1 MYFTV
6 VIPLYNKKRHIGR
19 AIKSVISQTYQNFEI
34 VIVDDGSTDNGV
46 NEIIKIEDPRIIL
59 IRQENKGVSSARNR
73 GIDAAKYNYIA
84 FLDADDIWK
93 PNFLESIKK
102 LIEEYPKAGA
112 YATSYGINNEN
123 GILVPSLNFYSFE
136 EKWYGIVD
144 DYFKYAIKAPLIT
157 ASSVVIPK
165 AVFNEIGKFPVGIK
179 RGEDLDMWRRIALK
193 YDIVYLNEICAIYFH
208 DADNRACKR
217 KSMLID
223 LMVNYSEEIL
233 FENKGLENYS
243 PYFVE
248 YMINNIITKARYLI
262 DEGKAKEARKLLNKY
277 KYTKLNKKYLTKMYI
292 LSWIPNPIKELIYR
306 LKDRSRKDY
315 FSLWKS

>member
-6 VIPLYNKKRHIGR
+6 VIPLYNKERHIGR
-19 AIKSVISQTYQNFEI
+19 AIESVISQTYQNFEI
-34 VIVDDGSTDNGV
+34 IVVDDGSIDNSV
-46 NEIIKIEDPRIIL
+46 KDVIRIKEKDSRVRL
-59 IRQENKGVSSARNR
+59 IKQQNSGVSSARNR
-73 GIDAAKYNYIA
+73 GIEEAKFEYIG
-84 FLDADDIWK
+84 FLDADDMWR

-102 LIEEYPKAGA
+102 IIEEYPKAGA

-223 LMVNYSEEIL
+223 SIVNHSEDIL
-233 FENKGLENYS
+233 LQNKELGRYS
-243 PYFVE
+243 PYFEE
-248 YMINNIITKARYLI
+248 YMIKNIITKARYLI

-292 LSWIPNPIKELIYR
+292 LSWIPNSIKELIYKM
-306 LKDRSRKDY
+306 KDRLRKV
-315 FSLWKS
+315 SL